1 MQPKTIGKRSVDLAM
16 TLLLLLLMARQIT
29 GETAHE
35 WLGAGMFAL
44 WVAHHALNASWHRR
58 LFRGRYTPFRVCQ
71 LVVNLLLLLAMVGTM
86 VSGAVL
92 SQTVFAF
99 LPISGGRS
107 WAQPLHIL
115 ASFWGLVLMALHLG
129 LHWGAILGQI
139 RRQTALPA
147 RPAARWVWRLL
158 GLAVAGYGGVCVL
171 VPPASSVPV
180 RPGPLCLFRRGPAG
194 GGVLPGLS
202 GHPGAVRLA
211 GPLRRKGAAG
221 PGPAEEAA
229 GVGSL
234 GEKTAEPL
242 GSAVMPVSD
251 LFACR

>member
-86 VSGAVL
+86 VSGVVL

-129 LHWGAILGQI
+129 LHWGAILGQV
-139 RRQTALPA
+139 RRQSELPA

-158 GLAVAGYGGVCVL
+158 GLAVAGYGGYAFWYHQLPLYLSAQAHFVFFDAAQ
-171 VPPASSVPV
+171 PAV
-180 RPGPLCLFRRGPAG
+180 GFFLDYLAILGLFVWLAHYG
-194 GGVLPGLS
+194 GKGLQ
-202 GHPGAVRLA
+202 ALA
-211 GPLRRKGAAG
+211 RRKR
-221 PGPAEEAA
+221 PPEPA
-229 GVGSL
+229 
-234 GEKTAEPL
+234 PW
-242 GSAVMPVSD
+242 
-251 LFACR
+251 

>member
-86 VSGAVL
+86 VSGVVL

-115 ASFWGLVLMALHLG
+115 ASFWGLVLPRWCFPPHPRKKM
-129 LHWGAILGQI
+129 Q
-139 RRQTALPA
+139 
-147 RPAARWVWRLL
+147 RPSARWGQR
-158 GLAVAGYGGVCVL
+158 
-171 VPPASSVPV
+171 
-180 RPGPLCLFRRGPAG
+180 
-194 GGVLPGLS
+194 
-202 GHPGAVRLA
+202 
-211 GPLRRKGAAG
+211 AA
-221 PGPAEEAA
+221 
-229 GVGSL
+229 
-234 GEKTAEPL
+234 
-242 GSAVMPVSD
+242 
-251 LFACR
+251 

>member
-35 WLGAGMFAL
+35 WLGVGMFAL

-86 VSGAVL
+86 VSGVVL

-129 LHWGAILGQI
+129 LHWGAILGQV
-139 RRQTALPA
+139 RRQTNLSA
-147 RPAARWVWRLL
+147 RPAAV
-158 GLAVAGYGGVCVL
+158 GLAFAWPGGGGVWGVCVL
-171 VPPASSVPV
+171 GPPASSVPV
-180 RPGPLCLFRRGPAG
+180 RPGPLCLFRRGPAV

-221 PGPAEEAA
+221 PGPAEKAA